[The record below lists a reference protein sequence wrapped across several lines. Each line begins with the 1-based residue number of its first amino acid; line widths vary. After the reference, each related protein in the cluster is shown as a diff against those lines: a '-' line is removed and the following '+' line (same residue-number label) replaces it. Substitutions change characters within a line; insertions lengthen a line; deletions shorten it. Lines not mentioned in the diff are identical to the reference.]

1 MGKLIR
7 TVIIGVVLVAGAYF
21 ALDAHDKQV
30 TELAYDLELASLRG
44 QYVERA
50 GWVRSIESTERWR
63 DEFVSLNRWYDAQW
77 TALHN
82 RFPGRSTSEAV
93 LAGIEAESL
102 AGAKPQETALK
113 KEFFEHTLAFHKLL
127 SGGRY
132 VPIDH
137 HVSNGVRI
145 DLLDMK
151 KETHDGQRALRVDLV
166 IWGAPRETIESKVQ
180 GETMKKVVLDFALN
194 ALSLEFIDEKDKLI
208 GGGDTRGPEI
218 LIDYPERWVPSFLP
232 QAAIATW
239 WIEPMPQA
247 TKTVLLKIDGAIRS
261 GAVGAMPVNMEWR
274 LPARDGWKLG
284 EGQAFEGDE
293 RVMPEEAMDRSR

>member
-7 TVIIGVVLVAGAYF
+7 TLVIGGILVAGAYF

-30 TELAYDLELASLRG
+30 TDLAYDLELAGLRA

-63 DEFVSLNRWYDAQW
+63 DEFISLNRWYDAQW

-82 RFPGRSTSEAV
+82 RFPGRGTPESV
-93 LAGIEAESL
+93 LARIEREAE
-102 AGAKPQETALK
+102 AGARDTALK
-113 KEFFEHTLAFHKLL
+113 KEFYEHTLAFHKAL
-127 SGGRY
+127 SSGRY
-132 VPIDH
+132 APIAH
-137 HVSNGVRI
+137 HVSNGVRV

-151 KETHDGQRALRVDLV
+151 KETHDGQRALRLDLV
-166 IWGAPRETIESKVQ
+166 IWGAPRQTIASKVQ
-180 GETMKKVVLDFALN
+180 GEAMQKMVLDFALD

-218 LIDYPERWVPSFLP
+218 LVDYPERWVPGFLP

-239 WIEPMPQA
+239 WIEPIPQA
-247 TKTVLLKIDGAIRS
+247 TKNMLLRIDGGIRS
-261 GAVGAMPVNMEWR
+261 GAGGTMPVNLEWR
-274 LPARDGWKLG
+274 LPARESWKLG
-284 EGQAFEGDE
+284 DGQAFEGDE